1 MITHI
6 RMKNFKSWKD
16 SGEVQLAPLTGFFG
30 TNSSGKSSLL
40 QMLLLL
46 KQTTECENTQQVIFF
61 GDETSYANLG
71 DFREVIHGHKE
82 EEKLEL
88 GFGYKLHKTYTIQWQ
103 ARNEKTWQSKID
115 RFSFNTVISE
125 ADRKINV
132 DNFSYADPSDSW
144 KFFCHIQEITRRGFR
159 GTLFINEDELGNAE
173 VTNCYGTPVLEEIN
187 PYQKGRQRYLRFFS
201 QVFRELFF
209 HIYYLGPSRVN
220 SRRHYNWEGRHPGHS
235 GQWGDKTIDALLSA
249 RVRNLKTAHETEE
262 VPIEQ
267 RISDWL
273 QKMNLAHSFSLNWVE
288 GQDSTNYEVRIQKTP
303 SSPPVTL
310 VDMGYGLSQFLP
322 VLVLCYYAPE
332 GSTLILEQP
341 GIHLH
346 PMVQSQI
353 SDLLIEVVTERKLQ
367 ILVESHSEHLLTR
380 LQRRIVEER
389 IAADQTAFYFCRN
402 DEGVSEIDELD
413 VDEASGDIKNWPEN
427 FFGNVMGD
435 MFAMTDKQVES
446 IAEKGTEG

>member
-6 RMKNFKSWKD
+6 RMKNFKSWAD
-16 SGEVQLAPLTGFFG
+16 SGKVELAPLTGFFG

-46 KQTTECENTQQVIFF
+46 KQTTEREDVNEVIYF
-61 GDETSYANLG
+61 GSESSLVNLG
-71 DFREVIHGHKE
+71 SFDEVIHGHKDDQF
-82 EEKLEL
+82 LEL
-88 GFGYKLHKTYTIQWQ
+88 EFGCILQKPFTV
-103 ARNEKTWQSKID
+103 EVMGSKPDGQRGHVQVPFDI
-115 RFSFNTVISE
+115 FSFNTSIGKATRGPYVECIRYSFNSCDLTEVKWENQTLSYINLLKEQVRISDVIQ
-125 ADRKINV
+125 D
-132 DNFSYADPSDSW
+132 
-144 KFFCHIQEITRRGFR
+144 
-159 GTLFINEDELGNAE
+159 
-173 VTNCYGTPVLEEIN
+173 CYGYTSSNKILKQLSTSFEKV
-187 PYQKGRQRYLRFFS
+187 FS
-201 QVFRELFF
+201 DL
-209 HIYYLGPSRVN
+209 YYLGPSRVD
-220 SRRHYNWEGRHPGHS
+220 SRRHYSWSGGHPKHIK
-235 GQWGDKTIDALLSA
+235 QWGNQAIDALLSA
-249 RVRNLKTAHETEE
+249 RVRNLKTSDKTAD
-262 VPIEQ
+262 VPIEE
-267 RISDWL
+267 RVSFWL
-273 QKMNLAHSFSLNWVE
+273 QEMDLAHTFSLDWTGE
-288 GQDSTNYEVRIQKTP
+288 GDRKNYEVRIQKTP

-322 VLVLCYYAPE
+322 VLVLCYYSPE

-346 PMVQSQI
+346 PMVQSQLA
-353 SDLLIEVVTERKLQ
+353 DLLIEVVNERKLQ

-380 LQRRIVEER
+380 WQRRIVEER

-446 IAEKGTEG
+446 IAEKGTEN

>member
-16 SGEVQLAPLTGFFG
+16 SGEVKLAPLTGFFG

-46 KQTTECENTQQVIFF
+46 KQTAERKDAEEAIFF
-61 GDETSYANLG
+61 GSNNSYVNLG
-71 DFREVIHGHKE
+71 NFDEVIHGHNTE
-82 EEKLEL
+82 ESLEL
-88 GFGYKLHKTYTIQWQ
+88 GFGCKLQKPLEIRIIQRPNSYPNSILVNVQDFNFKTAMKQREGELIIENLCYRTAQFNLENVLPETDVYLN
-103 ARNEKTWQSKID
+103 NERIGS
-115 RFSFNTVISE
+115 
-125 ADRKINV
+125 
-132 DNFSYADPSDSW
+132 
-144 KFFCHIQEITRRGFR
+144 
-159 GTLFINEDELGNAE
+159 
-173 VTNCYGTPVLEEIN
+173 VTDIKNCYGVLMFE
-187 PYQKGRQRYLRFFS
+187 GSRFWNILKQFS
-201 QVFRELFF
+201 FLFEKLF
-209 HIYYLGPSRVN
+209 EHIYYLGPTRVN
-220 SRRHYNWEGRHPGHS
+220 PRRFYQWEGGHPEHIK
-235 GQWGDKTIDALLSA
+235 QWGDQTIDALLSA
-249 RVRNLKTAHETEE
+249 RVRNLKTSHEVEE

-273 QKMNLAHSFSLNWVE
+273 QKMDLAHSFSLDWASIR
-288 GQDSTNYEVRIQKTP
+288 GGKTYEVRIQKTL

-310 VDMGYGLSQFLP
+310 VDMGYGLAQFLP

-346 PMVQSQI
+346 PKVQSQLA
-353 SDLLIEVVTERKLQ
+353 DLLIEVVTERNLQ

-380 LQRRIVEER
+380 LQRRIVEEK

-402 DEGVSEIDELD
+402 DEGVSEIEKLD
-413 VDEASGDIKNWPEN
+413 VDKASGDIKNWPEN
-427 FFGNVMGD
+427 FFGDVMGD